1 MRKKLTALLIAL
13 PVCAAAYA
21 QDISVRV
28 TVKNEKGEPVQNAT
42 AQVLRYPDSSLV
54 AVKTVKNN
62 ASFSLTAGKT
72 YFLRIT
78 SVSVNEVFRII
89 SIGTKD
95 TALNIIAQAKSKN
108 LDGVV
113 VTSKSPLLKQVD
125 DKTIVDAEVLAN
137 SSTNALEVLEKTP
150 GAIVDNDGNVYLNS
164 STPALVYING
174 REVKLS
180 ASDVASLLKSLPANS
195 ISKIEIL
202 RSPSAKYDA
211 SGSGGIVNVVLKK
224 GVKIGLNGSVEAT
237 HFQGRYPTNSA
248 GFNVNNRTDKVNAYL
263 SGNITRRTNYESLQ
277 SDRPLST
284 IIFNQKSYTRYP
296 NLNSYVGG
304 GLDYTVNKKLT
315 LSYDARATLNR
326 NKSRAE
332 NDIDIDSIATQTETG
347 RNISLVN
354 NNGPSFYLS
363 NSISSEYKIDSA
375 GSEWTASLDY
385 NYYNYRNTQ
394 DYSNIFL
401 LPAAPTV
408 TGDGKTKNQKN
419 IFAFKSDFVLKLKQ
433 GYTIETGIKLNFSNS
448 NNNADYFVSHGSVR
462 DKDNFQTN
470 AFRYKENISAAYF
483 QASKTFAGLTIKPG
497 IRLEHTDI
505 TGHQLV
511 PADTTF
517 SIKRTDLFP
526 YIYLRHTI
534 AKVFGFKLT
543 GNAIYRRSITRP
555 YYEALNPYPKYID
568 QYTYDIGNPKLQPQ
582 FTTNYE
588 LNITAD
594 DFPIFSAGLNDI
606 KDIFSGLTYQKD
618 RILYRTY
625 DNLGRNK
632 EVYLRAV
639 GGIPPGKKYFFYAGA
654 QMNAVN
660 YEGYYGYTP
669 FKYKN
674 TSWTFFTYHNYKP
687 TPNLNIGVNAWM
699 RTKGVQNFFELKSF
713 GALNIT
719 ANQSILKKKMNVIV
733 SANDILRSQKNEF
746 NINVPGFIGHGMRS
760 GDTRRIGITL
770 KYNFGLKPKE
780 EKRQSFETPADAG

>member
-1 MRKKLTALLIAL
+1 LRTKLIAL
-13 PVCAAAYA
+13 LAALTVCAAAYA

-28 TVKNEKGEPVQNAT
+28 TVKNEKDEPVQNAT
-42 AQVLRYPDSSLV
+42 AQILRYPDSSLV

-78 SVSVNEVFRII
+78 SVSVNEVFRSIT
-89 SIGTKD
+89 IGTKD
-95 TALNIIAQAKSKN
+95 TAINIIAQAKSKN
-108 LDGVV
+108 LDAVV

-164 STPALVYING
+164 ATPALVYING

-195 ISKIEIL
+195 ISKIEII

-237 HFQGRYPTNSA
+237 HFQGRYPTNSG

-263 SGNITRRTNYESLQ
+263 SGNITRRTNFESLE

-315 LSYDARATLNR
+315 LSYDARATINR
-326 NKSRAE
+326 NKSRAR

-375 GSEWTASLDY
+375 GSEWTTSLDY

-394 DYSNIFL
+394 DYSNLFL

-408 TGDGKTKNQKN
+408 TGDGKTKNKKN
-419 IFAFKSDFVLKLKQ
+419 IFAFKSDLVLKLKHE
-433 GYTIETGIKLNFSNS
+433 YTIETGVKFNFSNS
-448 NNNADYFVSHGSVR
+448 NNNADYFVNHGGVR
-462 DKDNFQTN
+462 YKDNFQTN

-483 QASKTFAGLTIKPG
+483 QAAKTFAGLTIKPG

-517 SIKRTDLFP
+517 TIKRTDLFP
-526 YIYLRHTI
+526 YIYLRHAI

-588 LNITAD
+588 LNVTAD
-594 DFPIFSAGLNDI
+594 DFPIFSVGLNDI

-632 EVYLRAV
+632 EVYMRAV

-660 YEGYYGYTP
+660 YDGYYGNVP

-719 ANQSILKKKMNVIV
+719 ANQSIFKKKMNVIV

-770 KYNFGLKPKE
+770 KYNFGLRPKE
-780 EKRQSFETPADAG
+780 EKRQNFEAPADAG